1 MAIQTRPHIQDNGC
15 KLTPSFK
22 KYFNKDFVINS
33 LSKIAKRKSLKDKMY
48 CEEGF
53 QAQNFGKKKIFD
65 FIIENFQF
73 ISMQMLQLTCFPLNF
88 QKRKCHFH
96 VNFSTFSIKL
106 ANFWSSLTVKSQ
118 ENQHTSEIISS
129 AFVKESS
136 TPYATLTPML
146 DPALAGFTWKWN
158 KKELWYLNMSQ
169 ASKDNESMSLTTT
182 FPE

>member
-1 MAIQTRPHIQDNGC
+1 MRRV
-15 KLTPSFK
+15 FK
-22 KYFNKDFVINS
+22 P
-33 LSKIAKRKSLKDKMY
+33 KIL
-48 CEEGF
+48 E
-53 QAQNFGKKKIFD
+53 KKKNFD